1 MQERIA
7 IRNESMHRLEF
18 EVALELAADF
28 ADIISVKLHDFSLG
42 DPANARSFLLRRSTT
57 TRRQILIVDPAGD
70 LRTRIVLSR
79 AGRVT
84 PEAATFD
91 LSLDSHERWDL
102 TVDVVP
108 SLDAD
113 ADPEPPSST

>member
-18 EVALELAADF
+18 EVALEFAADF

-42 DPANARSFLLRRSTT
+42 DPANAPELPAPAPSKYDES
-57 TRRQILIVDPAGD
+57 RRQILIVDPAD

-91 LSLDSHERWDL
+91 LSLDSHER
-102 TVDVVP
+102 
-108 SLDAD
+108 
-113 ADPEPPSST
+113 